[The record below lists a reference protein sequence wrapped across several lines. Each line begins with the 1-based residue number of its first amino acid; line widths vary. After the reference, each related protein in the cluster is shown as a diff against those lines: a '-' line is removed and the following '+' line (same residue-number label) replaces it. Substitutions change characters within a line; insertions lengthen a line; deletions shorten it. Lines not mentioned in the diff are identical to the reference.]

1 MNFIIKSKN
10 INKVICLLLALIFPL
25 KSFAAEE
32 IERFDPIGGV
42 SIKLDGSIYTGVLFS
57 EEERLRY
64 LNLEIDYNELTEKY
78 KNLEIVYEQTR
89 SAYQSIYE
97 KTLDIHIE
105 QLRFLDQLQKD
116 IDEEPKSFW
125 EENKGS
131 IFFTIGVV
139 LTSVV
144 FISYEAAK

>member
-1 MNFIIKSKN
+1 MNFIIKSKGVSKL
-10 INKVICLLLALIFPL
+10 IAILLIIIMPFRV
-25 KSFAAEE
+25 FAADE
-32 IERFDPIGGV
+32 IEVFDPIGGV
-42 SIKLDGSIYTGVLFS
+42 SIKLDGSVYTGVLFS

-64 LNLEIDYNELTEKY
+64 LNLEIEFNELTDKY
-78 KNLEIVYEQTR
+78 KNLESVYEQTR

-97 KTLDIHIE
+97 KTLDIHME

-116 IDEEPKSFW
+116 IDKEPTSFF

-131 IFFTIGVV
+131 IFFVIGVV